1 MYLHYEPYVRAF
13 VARRLSAD
21 EVDDVVSAVFLT
33 AWRRRADLPDDA
45 LPWLYRTAR
54 NLVGNQYRSR
64 ERLMSLTERL
74 AVLPTPYGV
83 DPGEVAGDRRR
94 AVEAF
99 DALEPNDQEILL
111 LAAWDGL
118 SPTEIGAVLGVLPA
132 NATVRLYRARRRFEA
147 AHESLGTERSANE
160 EVSAIDD
167 RRTLCAPDGF
177 GRIGR
182 RGSRSPAGG
191 PPLPG
196 DCRFQGG
203 AGGLLLRM
211 GSQWPRIMAWNQ
223 C

>member
-1 MYLHYEPYVRAF
+1 MDVVTQWSDSFEVVYLHYEPYVRAF
-13 VARRLSAD
+13 VARRLSVD

-54 NLVGNQYRSR
+54 NLIGNQYRSR

-118 SPTEIGAVLGVLPA
+118 SSTEIGAVLGVLPA
-132 NATVRLYRARRRFEA
+132 TAAVRLHRARRRFEA
-147 AHESLGTERSANE
+147 GHQSMGPERTANQ
-160 EVSAIDD
+160 EVSAVDD
-167 RRTLCAPDGF
+167 RRTL
-177 GRIGR
+177 
-182 RGSRSPAGG
+182 
-191 PPLPG
+191 
-196 DCRFQGG
+196 
-203 AGGLLLRM
+203 
-211 GSQWPRIMAWNQ
+211 
-223 C
+223 